1 MAGRGPEGQW
11 DTWLY
16 VWRCWYRWFLVSC
29 EILTTISWNVAI
41 WLTNLPFLIRVQT
54 MLIMVKCQAMVMHWE
69 NHFILIYLL
78 WTHLAAP
85 HESKTFWVLW
95 WQISLLLQTI
105 LNKSK
110 DQYTCTVYGYT
121 VYVWYIILKLTCFF
135 WFFFFF
141 QEGGRDRFRIFQ
153 ANNNS
158 LQQFGLS
165 MHEHLSLSLFT
176 WSCVLCIK
184 KELLHNF

>member
-1 MAGRGPEGQW
+1 MGKEGGGGCGMAGRGLEGQR

-16 VWRCWYRWFLVSC
+16 VWRCWYKWLLVRC
-29 EILTTISWNVAI
+29 EIFTTISCNVAI

-95 WQISLLLQTI
+95 WQISLLLQTT
-105 LNKSK
+105 LNKCE

-121 VYVWYIILKLTCFF
+121 VYVWYILKFTCFF

-141 QEGGRDRFRIFQ
+141 RRGGGTDLEFFKPTTTVYNNLVFQ
-153 ANNNS
+153 CMS
-158 LQQFGLS
+158 
-165 MHEHLSLSLFT
+165 T
-176 WSCVLCIK
+176 
-184 KELLHNF
+184 

>member
-1 MAGRGPEGQW
+1 MAGRGLEGQW

-16 VWRCWYRWFLVSC
+16 VWRCWYRWLLVSC
-29 EILTTISWNVAI
+29 EILTTISCNVAI

-54 MLIMVKCQAMVMHWE
+54 MLIMFKCQAMVMHWE

-121 VYVWYIILKLTCFF
+121 VYVWYILKFTCFF